1 MGYRPIAPR
10 SFRLKSDM
18 NSPPSRH
25 SLKTRITLATLG
37 VFLASLWT
45 LSLFSTR
52 GLQRDIEKLVSADQL
67 VTAGL
72 IAEQLDHE
80 LKERLQSLQAL
91 AGALTPQLGESE
103 QLQRFLDQRPD
114 LLTIFDSRIFI
125 TDRAGDT
132 LATLPYNPHH
142 IGINFADRDYMAGVL
157 QRGQPTIGKPLLGRT
172 AKVPVVVMAVPILD
186 AEGKTAG
193 ALAGSMNLE
202 GPTFF
207 EQMAQRHNGR
217 RGTLTLIDRQNRL
230 IVLATEP
237 GKAMSALSLDGP
249 QAALS
254 RFLEGE
260 EGTTILRDAQEGD
273 RLIAARR
280 VPTADWLVLAA
291 QPTRKAFAPIRE
303 LQRRMLL
310 YTLLLTLVAG
320 GLTWW
325 LLRRHLAPL
334 AVTAQR
340 LDELSRQENAP
351 PPLPVDREDEVGQLI
366 VGFNRLLE
374 TLRRRE
380 IALKRS
386 EAHFRLLTES
396 ASDVVWRLDRDF
408 LFTYISPADE
418 KLRGIPAASVLG
430 QPFWV
435 LAPEDERPLILHAFA
450 TLASHA
456 PGNDAATTFA
466 CRQSCRNETQLWTEV
481 KASVEFAADGTIAG
495 YHGISRNI
503 TERRRMEEQIRQL
516 AFHDTLTGLP
526 NRRLLMDRLQQTIAA
541 CRRNGS
547 HAALLFIDLDNFKP
561 LNDRY
566 GHNAG
571 DLLLIEVAS
580 RLRNGLRELDS
591 VARFGGDEFVVLI
604 GELGSE
610 RATSLSQVEL
620 IADKI
625 RASLAEPYVL
635 TIVHENAPSQRIEHQ
650 CTASIGI
657 TLFDETRDN
666 PDDLLKWADRAMYTA
681 KESGRNRL
689 AFANQ

>member
-1 MGYRPIAPR
+1 MTH
-10 SFRLKSDM
+10 
-18 NSPPSRH
+18 PPSRH

-52 GLQRDIEKLVSADQL
+52 SLQRDIEKLVSADQL
-67 VTAGL
+67 ATAGL

-80 LKERLQSLQAL
+80 LSERLQTLQAL
-91 AGALTPQLGESE
+91 AGSIAPHIGKPE
-103 QLQRFLDQRPD
+103 QMQRFLDERRD
-114 LLTIFDSRIFI
+114 LLAIFDSRLFI
-125 TDRAGDT
+125 TDLEGDT
-132 LATLPYNPHH
+132 LASLPYRSQF

-157 QRGQPTIGKPLLGRT
+157 QRGQPTIGQPLIGRT
-172 AKVPVVVMAVPILD
+172 AKVPVVVMAVPVLD
-186 AEGKTAG
+186 ADEKVIG

-202 GPTFF
+202 GPTFLD
-207 EQMAQRHNGR
+207 QMAQRHNGR
-217 RGTLTLIDRQNRL
+217 RGTLTLIDRRNRL
-230 IVLATEP
+230 IVLSTEP
-237 GKAMSALSLDGP
+237 GRTMSELRLEGP
-249 QAALS
+249 QATLT
-254 RFLEGE
+254 RFLEGD
-260 EGTTILRDAQEGD
+260 EGTAILRDPQDGD
-273 RLIAARR
+273 RLIAVRR
-280 VPTADWLVLAA
+280 VPAADWLVLAA
-291 QPTRKAFAPIRE
+291 LPTRKAFAPIRE

-310 YTLLLTLVAG
+310 YTVLLTLVAG

-334 AVTAQR
+334 AETARR
-340 LDELSRQENAP
+340 LDDLSRQENAP
-351 PPLPVDREDEVGQLI
+351 PPLPIGREDEVGLVI
-366 VGFNRLLE
+366 AGFNRLLE

-380 IALKRS
+380 TALKQS

-408 LFTYISPADE
+408 NLTYISPADE
-418 KLRGIPAASVLG
+418 KLRGIPPSAVLG
-430 QPFWV
+430 RPFWT

-450 TLASHA
+450 TLATHA
-456 PGNDAATTFA
+456 PGSDATTTFA
-466 CRQSCRNETQLWTEV
+466 CRQTCRNETQLWTEV

-547 HAALLFIDLDNFKP
+547 HGALLFIDLDNFKP

-571 DLLLIEVAS
+571 DLLLIEVAA
-580 RLRNGLRELDS
+580 RLRSCLRELDS

-604 GELGSE
+604 GELGSD
-610 RATSLSQVEL
+610 RATSLVQVEL

-625 RASLAEPYVL
+625 RTSLAEPYAL
-635 TIVHENAPSQRIEHQ
+635 TIVHENAPSERIEHQ

-689 AFANQ
+689 AFATQ